1 MENNNKITFSNIV
14 NFITFLNCLK
24 PNLKNITIGKIDGE
38 DVTAWDSLTQHEVYV
53 KFNNIIE
60 NKRNIK

>member
-24 PNLKNITIGKIDGE
+24 HDLKNIAIGKIDGE
-38 DVTAWDSLTQHEVYV
+38 DITAWDALTEQEVYV